1 MVVELINQMYATKLL
16 TAMALLKAKKKKKKI
31 HLLSLGAIICY
42 YL

>member
-16 TAMALLKAKKKKKKI
+16 TAMALLKAKKKKKI